1 LNNTALFIENY
12 LKQILKENKGF
23 KFYQTLEIAFKK
35 MKYDECKD
43 LISFDYKEA
52 FSIVKQP
59 LLQMVI
65 K

>member
-1 LNNTALFIENY
+1 MMNA
-12 LKQILKENKGF
+12 
-23 KFYQTLEIAFKK
+23 
-35 MKYDECKD
+35 KD